1 MDGLTLQQYLDMYKK
16 PLTEQ
21 AVEAITALTEVTDK
35 KQGRPKKSKPAKVTA
50 TIKVASKKAGGEKG
64 RTKGIVA

>member
-21 AVEAITALTEVTDK
+21 AVEAITTLTEVAEK
-35 KQGRPKKSKPAKVTA
+35 KQRKKKNKVAKVT
-50 TIKVASKKAGGEKG
+50 TSIKVTSKKNKG
-64 RTKGIVA
+64 KKMLTQSMVA